1 MTIIGWMLSRM
12 ILMRFLAF
20 LIGIT
25 GFVITLQVFT
35 LVDDILKVGGNKL
48 IAVAQYALLLWPV
61 TAATFVAVCA
71 LLAVLLTLV
80 ELSARNELAAIWGTG
95 VSPYRL
101 VLMLMPIGLTLGGL
115 HFLIVDQAVP
125 RVTPALVEWGIGD
138 YSKKKLAVGEGDP
151 IWLRSGNDILRA
163 AKANAVGQPPRRHH
177 HFPAHPS
184 GILDEQIM
192 AAHATLKDNRWLLE
206 DAVIYTVEAAR
217 PSRVK
222 WLVYSG
228 AMRPAAA
235 GSRSGDPE
243 EMSLGDLGYFIR
255 NAGFGIRPVY
265 VYETWWHRRISI
277 LLTAWLMI
285 AICLPLAVRFRR
297 SGAGGPIFVT
307 GLAIGFT
314 YSIFE
319 GISLTMGETGMV
331 TPWFAAWIPLLA
343 YSAVGAAIAFRAET
357 VQ

>member
-35 LVDDILKVGGNKL
+35 LVDDILKTGGNQL
-48 IAVAQYALLLWPV
+48 MAIAHYALLLWPV

-101 VLMLMPIGLTLGGL
+101 ILMLMPIGLTLGGL

-125 RVTPALVEWGIGD
+125 RVTPTLVDWGIGD
-138 YSKKKLAVGEGDP
+138 YKRKKLAVGEHDP

-163 AKANAVGQPPRRHH
+163 AKANAAASSLDDVIIFRRD
-177 HFPAHPS
+177 AS

-228 AMRPAAA
+228 KMRPAAA

-243 EMSLGDLGYFIR
+243 EMSIGDLGYFIR
-255 NAGFGIRPVY
+255 NAGFGIRPVH

-297 SGAGGPIFVT
+297 SGAGGAIFIT

-314 YSIFE
+314 FSIFE

-331 TPWFAAWIPLLA
+331 TPWIAAWIPLLA
-343 YSAVGAAIAFRAET
+343 YSALGAAIAFRSET

>member
-12 ILMRFLAF
+12 ILMRFVAF

-48 IAVAQYALLLWPV
+48 IAVAHYALLLWPV

-71 LLAVLLTLV
+71 LLAVLLSLV
-80 ELSARNELAAIWGTG
+80 ELSARNELAAIWATG

-101 VLMLMPIGLTLGGL
+101 ILMLMPVGLTLGGL

-125 RVTPALVEWGIGD
+125 RVTPALVDWGIGD
-138 YSKKKLAVGEGDP
+138 YGKKKLAIREGDP

-163 AKANAVGQPPRRHH
+163 AKANAAASRLDDIMIFRRN
-177 HFPAHPS
+177 PS
-184 GILDEQIM
+184 GILDEQIL

-206 DAVIYTVEAAR
+206 DAVIYTAEAAR
-217 PSRVK
+217 PARVK
-222 WLVYSG
+222 WLIYSG
-228 AMRPAAA
+228 AMRPAAT

-243 EMSLGDLGYFIR
+243 EMSIGDLGYFIR
-255 NAGFGIRPVY
+255 NAGFGIRPVH

-285 AICLPLAVRFRR
+285 AICMPLAVRFRR
-297 SGAGGPIFVT
+297 SGAGAAIFVT

-331 TPWFAAWIPLLA
+331 TPWIAAWIPLLA
-343 YSAVGAAIAFRAET
+343 YSALGAAIAFRAET

>member
-12 ILMRFLAF
+12 ILMRFVAF

-48 IAVAQYALLLWPV
+48 IAVAHYALLLWPV

-71 LLAVLLTLV
+71 LLAVLLSLV
-80 ELSARNELAAIWGTG
+80 ELSARNELAAIWATG

-101 VLMLMPIGLTLGGL
+101 ILMLMPVGLTLGGL

-125 RVTPALVEWGIGD
+125 RVTPALVDWGIGD
-138 YSKKKLAVGEGDP
+138 YGKKKLAIREGDP

-163 AKANAVGQPPRRHH
+163 AKANAAASRLDDIMIFRRN
-177 HFPAHPS
+177 PS
-184 GILDEQIM
+184 GILDEQIL

-206 DAVIYTVEAAR
+206 DAVIYTAEAAR
-217 PSRVK
+217 PARVK
-222 WLVYSG
+222 WLIYSG

-243 EMSLGDLGYFIR
+243 EMSIGDLGYFIR
-255 NAGFGIRPVY
+255 NAGFGIRPVH

-285 AICLPLAVRFRR
+285 AICMPLAVRFRR
-297 SGAGGPIFVT
+297 SGAGAAIFVT

-331 TPWFAAWIPLLA
+331 TPWIAAWIPLLA
-343 YSAVGAAIAFRAET
+343 YSALGAAIAFRAET

>member
-20 LIGIT
+20 LVGIT

-163 AKANAVGQPPRRHH
+163 AKANAVASHLDDIIIFRRN
-177 HFPAHPS
+177 PS

-255 NAGFGIRPVY
+255 NAGFGIGRSMFMKPGG
-265 VYETWWHRRISI
+265 
-277 LLTAWLMI
+277 TA
-285 AICLPLAVRFRR
+285 
-297 SGAGGPIFVT
+297 G
-307 GLAIGFT
+307 
-314 YSIFE
+314 
-319 GISLTMGETGMV
+319 
-331 TPWFAAWIPLLA
+331 
-343 YSAVGAAIAFRAET
+343 SASCSPPG
-357 VQ
+357 

>member
-12 ILMRFLAF
+12 ILMRFVAF

-48 IAVAQYALLLWPV
+48 IAVAHYALLLWPV

-71 LLAVLLTLV
+71 LLAVLLSLV
-80 ELSARNELAAIWGTG
+80 ELSARNELAAIWATG

-101 VLMLMPIGLTLGGL
+101 ILMLMPVGLTLGGL

-125 RVTPALVEWGIGD
+125 RVTPALVDWGIGD
-138 YSKKKLAVGEGDP
+138 YGKKKLAIREGDP

-163 AKANAVGQPPRRHH
+163 AKANAAASRLDDIMIFRRN
-177 HFPAHPS
+177 PS
-184 GILDEQIM
+184 GILDEQIL

-206 DAVIYTVEAAR
+206 DAVIYTAEAAR
-217 PSRVK
+217 PARVK
-222 WLVYSG
+222 WLIYSG

-243 EMSLGDLGYFIR
+243 EMSIGDLGYFIR
-255 NAGFGIRPVY
+255 NAGFGIRPVH

-285 AICLPLAVRFRR
+285 AICMPLAVRFRR
-297 SGAGGPIFVT
+297 SGAGAAIFAT

-331 TPWFAAWIPLLA
+331 TPWIAAWIPLLA
-343 YSAVGAAIAFRAET
+343 YSALGAAIAFRAET

>member
-48 IAVAQYALLLWPV
+48 IAVAHYALLLWPV

-71 LLAVLLTLV
+71 LLAVLLSLV
-80 ELSARNELAAIWGTG
+80 ELSARNELAAIWATG

-101 VLMLMPIGLTLGGL
+101 ILMLMPVGLTLGGL

-125 RVTPALVEWGIGD
+125 RVTPALVDWGIGD
-138 YSKKKLAVGEGDP
+138 YGKKKLAVREGDP

-163 AKANAVGQPPRRHH
+163 AKANAAASRLDDIMIFRRN
-177 HFPAHPS
+177 AS

-206 DAVIYTVEAAR
+206 DAVIYTAEAAR
-217 PSRVK
+217 PARVK
-222 WLVYSG
+222 WLIYSG

-243 EMSLGDLGYFIR
+243 EMSIGELGYFIR
-255 NAGFGIRPVY
+255 NAGFGIRPVH
-265 VYETWWHRRISI
+265 V
-277 LLTAWLMI
+277 
-285 AICLPLAVRFRR
+285 
-297 SGAGGPIFVT
+297 
-307 GLAIGFT
+307 
-314 YSIFE
+314 
-319 GISLTMGETGMV
+319 
-331 TPWFAAWIPLLA
+331 
-343 YSAVGAAIAFRAET
+343 
-357 VQ
+357 

>member
-20 LIGIT
+20 LVGIT

-35 LVDDILKVGGNKL
+35 LVDDILKAGGDKL
-48 IAVAQYALLLWPV
+48 IAVAEYALLLWPV

-80 ELSARNELAAIWGTG
+80 ELAARNELAAIWGTG

-101 VLMLMPIGLTLGGL
+101 VLMLMPVGLTLGGL
-115 HFLIVDQAVP
+115 QFLIVDQAVP
-125 RVTPALVEWGIGD
+125 RVTPALVDWGIGD
-138 YSKKKLAVGEGDP
+138 YGKKKLAVGEGDP

-163 AKANAVGQPPRRHH
+163 GKANASASELDNVIIFRRN
-177 HFPAHPS
+177 AT
-184 GILDEQIM
+184 GTLDEQIM
-192 AAHATLKDNRWLLE
+192 ASHAVLRDQRWLLE
-206 DAVIYTVEAAR
+206 DVVIYTAEAAR

-243 EMSLGDLGYFIR
+243 EMSIGDLGYFIR
-255 NAGFGIRPVY
+255 NAGFGIRPAY
-265 VYETWWHRRISI
+265 VYETWWHRRVSM

-285 AICLPLAVRFRR
+285 AICLPLAVRYRR
-297 SGAGGPIFVT
+297 SGAGGQIFMI

-319 GISLTMGETGMV
+319 GISLTMGETGMI
-331 TPWFAAWIPLLA
+331 TPWIAAWIPLIT

>member
-1 MTIIGWMLSRM
+1 MSIIGWMLSRM

-20 LIGIT
+20 LVGIT

-35 LVDDILKVGGNKL
+35 LVDDILKAGGNKI
-48 IAVAQYALLLWPV
+48 IAIPEYALLLWPV

-101 VLMLMPIGLTLGGL
+101 VLMLMPVGLTLGGL

-125 RVTPALVEWGIGD
+125 RVTPALVDWGIGD

-163 AKANAVGQPPRRHH
+163 GKANASASRLDNVIIFRRN
-177 HFPAHPS
+177 AT
-184 GILDEQIM
+184 GMLEEQIM
-192 AAHATLKDNRWLLE
+192 ASHATLKDHRWMLE
-206 DAVIYTVEAAR
+206 DVVIYTAEAAR
-217 PSRVK
+217 PARVK

-243 EMSLGDLGYFIR
+243 EMSIGDLGYFIR
-255 NAGFGIRPVY
+255 NAGFGIRPAY
-265 VYETWWHRRISI
+265 VYETWWHRRVSM

-297 SGAGGPIFVT
+297 SGAGGPIFMI

-319 GISLTMGETGMV
+319 GISMTMGETGMI
-331 TPWFAAWIPLLA
+331 TPWIAAWIPLIA

>member
-48 IAVAQYALLLWPV
+48 IAVAHYALLLWPV

-71 LLAVLLTLV
+71 LLAVLLSLV
-80 ELSARNELAAIWGTG
+80 ELSARNELAAIWATG

-101 VLMLMPIGLTLGGL
+101 ILMLMPVGLTLGGL

-125 RVTPALVEWGIGD
+125 RVTPALVDWGIGD
-138 YSKKKLAVGEGDP
+138 YGKKKLAIREGDP

-163 AKANAVGQPPRRHH
+163 AKANAAASRLDDIMIFRRN
-177 HFPAHPS
+177 PS
-184 GILDEQIM
+184 GILDEQIL

-206 DAVIYTVEAAR
+206 DAVIYTAEAAR
-217 PSRVK
+217 PARVK
-222 WLVYSG
+222 WLIYSG
-228 AMRPAAA
+228 AMRPAAT

-243 EMSLGDLGYFIR
+243 EMSIGDLGYFIR
-255 NAGFGIRPVY
+255 NAGFGIRPVH

-285 AICLPLAVRFRR
+285 AICMPLAVRFRR
-297 SGAGGPIFVT
+297 SGAGAAIFVT

-331 TPWFAAWIPLLA
+331 TPWIAAWIPLLA
-343 YSAVGAAIAFRAET
+343 YSALGAAIAFRAET

>member
-12 ILMRFLAF
+12 ILMRFVAF

-35 LVDDILKVGGNKL
+35 MVDDILKVGGNKL
-48 IAVAQYALLLWPV
+48 IAVAQYAFLLWPV

-95 VSPYRL
+95 VSPYRII
-101 VLMLMPIGLTLGGL
+101 VMLMPVGLTLGGL
-115 HFLIVDQAVP
+115 QFLIVDQAVP
-125 RVTPALVEWGIGD
+125 RVTPALVNWGIGD

-163 AKANAVGQPPRRHH
+163 EKANGSASRLEDVIIFRRN
-177 HFPAHPS
+177 AA
-184 GILDEQIM
+184 GVLEEQIM
-192 AAHATLKDNRWLLE
+192 AANAALKDNRWLIE
-206 DAVIYTVEAAR
+206 DVVIYTAEAAR
-217 PSRVK
+217 PARVK

-243 EMSLGDLGYFIR
+243 EMSIGDLGYFIR
-255 NAGFGIRPVY
+255 NAGFGIRPAY
-265 VYETWWHRRISI
+265 VYETWWHRRVSM

-285 AICLPLAVRFRR
+285 AICLPMAVRFRR
-297 SGAGGPIFVT
+297 SGAGGPIFIT

-331 TPWFAAWIPLLA
+331 TPWIAAWIPLIA
-343 YSAVGAAIAFRAET
+343 YTAVGAAIAFRAET

>member
-20 LIGIT
+20 LVGIT

-35 LVDDILKVGGNKL
+35 LVDDILKAGGDKL
-48 IAVAQYALLLWPV
+48 IAVAEYALLLWPV

-80 ELSARNELAAIWGTG
+80 ELAARNELAAIWGTG

-101 VLMLMPIGLTLGGL
+101 VLMLMPVGLTLGGL
-115 HFLIVDQAVP
+115 QFLIVDQAVP
-125 RVTPALVEWGIGD
+125 RVTPALVDWGIGD
-138 YSKKKLAVGEGDP
+138 YGKKKLAVGEGDP

-163 AKANAVGQPPRRHH
+163 GKANASASELDNVIIFRRN
-177 HFPAHPS
+177 AT
-184 GILDEQIM
+184 GTLDEQIM
-192 AAHATLKDNRWLLE
+192 ASHAVLKDQRWLLE
-206 DAVIYTVEAAR
+206 DVVIYTAEAAR

-243 EMSLGDLGYFIR
+243 EMSIGDLGYFIR
-255 NAGFGIRPVY
+255 NAGFGIRPAY
-265 VYETWWHRRISI
+265 VYETWWHRRVSM

-285 AICLPLAVRFRR
+285 AICLPLAVRYRR
-297 SGAGGPIFVT
+297 SGAGGQIFMI

-319 GISLTMGETGMV
+319 GISLTMGETGMI
-331 TPWFAAWIPLLA
+331 TPWIAAWIPLIT

>member
-20 LIGIT
+20 LVGIT

-35 LVDDILKVGGNKL
+35 LVDDILKAGGDKL
-48 IAVAQYALLLWPV
+48 IAVAEYALLLWPV

-115 HFLIVDQAVP
+115 QFLIVDQAVP
-125 RVTPALVEWGIGD
+125 RVTPALVDWGIGD
-138 YSKKKLAVGEGDP
+138 YGKKKLAVGEGDP

-163 AKANAVGQPPRRHH
+163 GKANASASELDNVIIFRRN
-177 HFPAHPS
+177 AS
-184 GILDEQIM
+184 GMLEEQIM
-192 AAHATLKDNRWLLE
+192 ASHAMLKDQRWLLE
-206 DAVIYTVEAAR
+206 DVVIYTAEAAR

-235 GSRSGDPE
+235 GSHSGDPE
-243 EMSLGDLGYFIR
+243 EMSIGDLGYFIR
-255 NAGFGIRPVY
+255 NAGFGIRPAY
-265 VYETWWHRRISI
+265 VYETWWHRRVSM

-314 YSIFE
+314 FSIFE

>member
-20 LIGIT
+20 LVGIT

-35 LVDDILKVGGNKL
+35 LVDDILKAGGDKL
-48 IAVAQYALLLWPV
+48 IAVAEYALLLWPV

-115 HFLIVDQAVP
+115 QFLIVDQAVP
-125 RVTPALVEWGIGD
+125 RVTPALVDWGIGD
-138 YSKKKLAVGEGDP
+138 YGKKKLAVGEGDP

-163 AKANAVGQPPRRHH
+163 GKANASASELDNVIIFRRN
-177 HFPAHPS
+177 AS
-184 GILDEQIM
+184 GMLDEQIM
-192 AAHATLKDNRWLLE
+192 ASHAMLKDQRWLLE
-206 DAVIYTVEAAR
+206 DVVIYTAEAAR

-243 EMSLGDLGYFIR
+243 EMSIGDLGYFIR
-255 NAGFGIRPVY
+255 NAGFGIRPAY
-265 VYETWWHRRISI
+265 VYETWWHRRVSM

-285 AICLPLAVRFRR
+285 AICLPLAVRYRR
-297 SGAGGPIFVT
+297 SGAGSQIFMI

-319 GISLTMGETGMV
+319 GISLTMGETGMI
-331 TPWFAAWIPLLA
+331 TPWIAAWIPLIT

>member
-12 ILMRFLAF
+12 ILMRFVAF

-48 IAVAQYALLLWPV
+48 IAVAHYALLLWPV

-71 LLAVLLTLV
+71 LLAVLLSLV
-80 ELSARNELAAIWGTG
+80 ELSARNELAAIWATG

-101 VLMLMPIGLTLGGL
+101 ILMLMPVGLTLGGL

-125 RVTPALVEWGIGD
+125 RVTPALVDWGIGD
-138 YSKKKLAVGEGDP
+138 YGKKKLAIREGDP

-163 AKANAVGQPPRRHH
+163 AKANAAASRLDDIMIFRRN
-177 HFPAHPS
+177 PS
-184 GILDEQIM
+184 GILDEQIL

-206 DAVIYTVEAAR
+206 DAVIYTAEAAR
-217 PSRVK
+217 PARVK
-222 WLVYSG
+222 WLIYSG

-243 EMSLGDLGYFIR
+243 EMSIGDLGYFIR
-255 NAGFGIRPVY
+255 NAGCGIRPVH

-285 AICLPLAVRFRR
+285 AICMPLAVRFRR
-297 SGAGGPIFVT
+297 SGDGAAIFVK

-331 TPWFAAWIPLLA
+331 TPWIAAWIPLLA
-343 YSAVGAAIAFRAET
+343 YSALGAAIAFRAET

>member
-20 LIGIT
+20 LVGIT

-35 LVDDILKVGGNKL
+35 LVDDILKAGGDKL
-48 IAVAQYALLLWPV
+48 IAVAEYALLLWPV

-80 ELSARNELAAIWGTG
+80 ELAARNELAAIWGTG

-101 VLMLMPIGLTLGGL
+101 VLMLMPVGLTLGGL
-115 HFLIVDQAVP
+115 QFLIVDQAVP
-125 RVTPALVEWGIGD
+125 RVTPALVDWGIGD

-163 AKANAVGQPPRRHH
+163 GKANASASELDNVIIFRRN
-177 HFPAHPS
+177 AT
-184 GILDEQIM
+184 GTLDEQIM
-192 AAHATLKDNRWLLE
+192 ASHAVLKDQRWLLE
-206 DAVIYTVEAAR
+206 DVVIYTAEAAR

-243 EMSLGDLGYFIR
+243 EMSIGDLGYFIR
-255 NAGFGIRPVY
+255 NAGFGIRPAY
-265 VYETWWHRRISI
+265 VYETWWHRRVSM

-285 AICLPLAVRFRR
+285 AICLPLAVRYRR
-297 SGAGGPIFVT
+297 SGAGGQIFMI

-319 GISLTMGETGMV
+319 GISLTMGETGMI
-331 TPWFAAWIPLLA
+331 TPWIAAWIPLIT